1 MGHERVDLRLHY
13 ADWAATARRWVS
25 SPLRNANSAYTP
37 ARPHRPVAGS
47 VARPHTVA
55 RLHTP
60 APNVRALL
68 VRCEWGLS
76 A

>member
-47 VARPHTVA
+47 VTRPA
-55 RLHTP
+55 YGG
-60 APNVRALL
+60 ALAHPSTQ
-68 VRCEWGLS
+68 CESVVS
-76 A
+76 AL